1 MQFNVTPQAKRNAIT
16 FCAVAIGLIAL
27 LVFMHLVRDDIP
39 VGICGHGAAAG
50 ILLLLGVGK
59 LIEPP
64 VSLISPQI
72 PFATFTEKASGNW
85 IGTM

>member
-39 VGICGHGAAAG
+39 VGISVVIGAAAG
-50 ILLLLGVGK
+50 ILLLLLIFFSVRTPLGK
-59 LIEPP
+59 
-64 VSLISPQI
+64 
-72 PFATFTEKASGNW
+72 F
-85 IGTM
+85 